1 MATLTARDG
10 LPAPKYLLDTNICV
24 YAMNGN
30 LKVLRQFRE
39 VGRDAMAISSL
50 VLGEL
55 AFGVAK
61 STRIPENTAALKQ
74 FQAGMRALPWDE
86 SVMWVYGQH
95 FHRLQSEGRKIGE
108 VDLLMGC
115 QALVLGA
122 TMVTNNTREF
132 ERIEGLKLENW
143 VA

>member
-1 MATLTARDG
+1 M
-10 LPAPKYLLDTNICV
+10 
-24 YAMNGN
+24 
-30 LKVLRQFRE
+30 
-39 VGRDAMAISSL
+39 
-50 VLGEL
+50 LGEL

-61 STRIPENTAALKQ
+61 STRIPENTAALRQ
-74 FQAGMRALPWDE
+74 FQAGMRVLPWDE

-122 TMVTNNTREF
+122 TMVTNNTSEF

-143 VA
+143 VV